1 MIDTLLACRERAAR
15 SPILDTLGL
24 LNGAAE
30 PVPYGVVT
38 LHRPSN
44 VDDLERLAGLCD
56 ALREIAADLPLIF
69 PVHPRTAGAL
79 ERLGQVG
86 GSDRL
91 RLVEPLGYLDFLQ
104 LMAHARLMITDSG
117 GIQEETTILQ
127 VPCLT
132 VRETT
137 ERPITVT
144 CGWNRLV
151 GTNPAAL
158 VSACRGLLA
167 GGAQPGQQ
175 PALWDGK
182 ASQRIVDV
190 LVGAGARQ

>member
-1 MIDTLLACRERAAR
+1 M
-15 SPILDTLGL
+15 
-24 LNGAAE
+24 
-30 PVPYGVVT
+30 
-38 LHRPSN
+38 
-44 VDDLERLAGLCD
+44 AGLFG
-56 ALREIAADLPLIF
+56 ALREIAVELPLIF
-69 PVHPRTAGAL
+69 PVHPRTANAL
-79 ERLGQVG
+79 ERSGWGG
-86 GSDRL
+86 GSHRL
-91 RLVEPLGYLDFLQ
+91 RLVKPLGYLDFLQ
-104 LMAHARLMITDSG
+104 LVAHARMVITDSG

-151 GTNPAAL
+151 GTRPDVL
-158 VSACRGLLA
+158 VSAARGVLA
-167 GGAQPGQQ
+167 AGARSGQR

-190 LVGAGARQ
+190 LVGEGAGERLVLMESGR